1 VVSYGRNKVHNARAI
16 STWTA
21 GFDEA
26 QGSPLTPIPLL
37 KPTLNYSQESLP
49 KGRRSMGR
57 VDTKLLINEA
67 RKLVDQL
74 LDLCNHNL
82 NTRSAVLSLK
92 TNFHFRHDVAPCQLV
107 LPTQA
112 VLTVTLP
119 SPSDALRN
127 HERHAFV
134 ANPPTIRRF
143 SDQVYIMSSIQKPR
157 KIKIEG
163 SDGRFYSFLC
173 KPKDDLRKDMRLM
186 EFNNMINRFFKRDPE
201 SSRRSLYIRT
211 YSVTPLN
218 EECGIIEWVN
228 NVYTLR
234 EILLPYYK
242 QKNITINYQQVRAV
256 LDEAC
261 GDPKNPTSKKT
272 YLFTNTLLPKH
283 PPTFHE
289 WFLETFSDP
298 AAWFAS
304 RLRYTRTS
312 AVMSMVGTVL
322 GLGDRHGENILF
334 DSKCGDTVH
343 VDFNCLFDKGL
354 GFEKPERVPFRLTH
368 NMVDAFGVTG
378 YEGVFRKACESAM
391 RLLRHNEET
400 MMTVLEAFIHDPSV
414 DMIKKVIVKKV
425 PKAPDLPKPP
435 ETPKEILESIQGKLR
450 GLWDNDTLPL
460 SVEGHVEVLI
470 KKATDPENLCAM

>member
-1 VVSYGRNKVHNARAI
+1 
-16 STWTA
+16 
-21 GFDEA
+21 
-26 QGSPLTPIPLL
+26 
-37 KPTLNYSQESLP
+37 
-49 KGRRSMGR
+49 MGN
-57 VDTKLLINEA
+57 VDTKLLLNEA

-74 LDLCNHNL
+74 LELCNFELSSRMAH
-82 NTRSAVLSLK
+82 LSLK
-92 TNFHFRHDVAPCQLV
+92 NHFCFRHEIAPCQLV
-107 LPTQA
+107 LPTQS

-119 SPSDALRN
+119 SPTDACQN
-127 HERHAFV
+127 HGPYAFV

-143 SDQVYIMSSIQKPR
+143 HDEVDIMSSLQKPR
-157 KIKIEG
+157 KITIEG
-163 SDGRFYSFLC
+163 SDGHSYSFLC

-211 YSVTPLN
+211 YAVTPLN

-228 NVYTLR
+228 NVNTLR
-234 EILLPYYK
+234 EILLHYYK
-242 QKNITINYQQVRAV
+242 QKQVAINYPQVRLV

-261 GDPKNPTSKKT
+261 GDPKNPRSKKT
-272 YLFTNTLLPKH
+272 HLFTQEILPKH
-283 PPTFHE
+283 PPVFHE
-289 WFLETFSDP
+289 WFLEMFSEP
-298 AAWFAS
+298 GAWFAS

-334 DSKCGDTVH
+334 DQLNGDTVH

-414 DMIKKVIVKKV
+414 DMMKPSRKAPA
-425 PKAPDLPKPP
+425 PKAPDLPRPP
-435 ETPKEILESIQGKLR
+435 KTPKEILESIQGRLR
-450 GLWDNDTLPL
+450 GLWNNDTVPL

-470 KKATDPENLCAM
+470 QKATDPENLCAM